1 MIQNSSEKLGNAVIM
16 ILIGIFCLFCVLPM
30 IHIFALSFS
39 GNRAIMSGEVFLWPI
54 EWNLNSYKDIWGDSS
69 MIRSLLFT
77 IGLVVGYTV
86 LSLCATILAAYPLSR
101 RNFKGK
107 NVMFAMII
115 VTMFFN
121 PGIIPNYLLVKEL
134 HLLNDAWSLVLPI
147 LVNAFL
153 LIILKTSFSQMPE
166 ELEDSAWLDGCGHFR
181 YLLRIV
187 LPLSLPILATLALY
201 SAVDRWNTFQD
212 ALFYI
217 NDSNL
222 YPIQMKLY
230 EMVVNSFVNDA
241 SAQEGFSATTPVPQS
256 LQAASI
262 MFATVPIILVYPWL
276 QRYFISG
283 MLAGAVKG

>member
-1 MIQNSSEKLGNAVIM
+1 MIANPSEKIGNAVIM
-16 ILIGIFCLFCVLPM
+16 ILLGIFCLFCVLPM

-39 GNRAIMSGEVFLWPI
+39 GNRAIMSGEVTLWPI
-54 EWNLNSYKDIWGDSS
+54 EWNLNSYKDIWGDLS
-69 MIRSLLFT
+69 MLRSLVFT
-77 IGLVVGYTV
+77 IALVAGYTV
-86 LSLCATILAAYPLSR
+86 LSLIATVLAAYPLSR

-121 PGIIPNYLLVKEL
+121 PGIIPNYLLVQQL
-134 HLLNDAWSLVLPI
+134 HLLNEVWSLVLPI
-147 LVNAFL
+147 LINAFL
-153 LIILKTSFSQMPE
+153 LIILKTSFTQLPE

-217 NDSNL
+217 NDSHL

-283 MLAGAVKG
+283 ILVGAVKG

>member
-1 MIQNSSEKLGNAVIM
+1 
-16 ILIGIFCLFCVLPM
+16 
-30 IHIFALSFS
+30 
-39 GNRAIMSGEVFLWPI
+39 VFLWPI
-54 EWNLNSYKDIWGDSS
+54 EWNINSYKDIWGDTS

-77 IGLVVGYTV
+77 IALVVGYTV
-86 LSLCATILAAYPLSR
+86 LSLIATILAAYPLSR

-107 NVMFAMII
+107 NIMFAMII

-134 HLLNDAWSLVLPI
+134 HLLNDVWALVLPI
-147 LVNAFL
+147 LINAFL
-153 LIILKTSFSQMPE
+153 LIILKTSFSQLPE

-217 NDSNL
+217 NDAHL
-222 YPIQMKLY
+222 YPIQLKLY
-230 EMVVNSFVNDA
+230 EMVINSFVNDA
-241 SAQEGFSATTPVPQS
+241 SAQEGFSASTPVPQS

-283 MLAGAVKG
+283 MLVGAVKG

>member
-1 MIQNSSEKLGNAVIM
+1 MIANPSEKIGNAVIM
-16 ILIGIFCLFCVLPM
+16 ILLGIFCLFCVLPM

-39 GNRAIMSGEVFLWPI
+39 GNRAIMSGEVTLWPI
-54 EWNLNSYKDIWGDSS
+54 EWNLNSYKDIWGDLS
-69 MIRSLLFT
+69 MLRSLVFT
-77 IGLVVGYTV
+77 IALVAGYTV
-86 LSLCATILAAYPLSR
+86 LSLIATVLAAYPLSR

-121 PGIIPNYLLVKEL
+121 PGIIPNYLLVQQL
-134 HLLNDAWSLVLPI
+134 HLLNEVWSLVLPI
-147 LVNAFL
+147 LINAFL
-153 LIILKTSFSQMPE
+153 LIILKTSFSQLPE

-217 NDSNL
+217 NDSHL

-283 MLAGAVKG
+283 MLVGAVKG